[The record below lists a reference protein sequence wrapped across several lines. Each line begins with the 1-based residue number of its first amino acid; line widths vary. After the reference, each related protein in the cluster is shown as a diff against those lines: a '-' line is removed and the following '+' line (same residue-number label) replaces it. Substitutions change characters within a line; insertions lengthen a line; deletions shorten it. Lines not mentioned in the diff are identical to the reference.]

1 MNGSAAQC
9 GPDQHGGLRVL
20 VVSTSAQVWG
30 AERSLLGLAPLLQ
43 ERGIALTLASP
54 SGQLSSAW
62 SALGLPHVEFT
73 VPPRLGLRTASDG
86 RPGARALGSEIVA
99 TGRSAWRVARLAR
112 EADVVHSNS
121 LWAHLDC
128 ALAGRIARR
137 PVVLELHD
145 LVRPGLGRTVLRAA
159 VRLASSTLAVS
170 RAVADTVGGNP
181 GRVRV
186 VPQAVDPERFHPG
199 PPDASWRARLSSRP
213 DEPIIGVV
221 GRIDPEKGIRTVV
234 RAVSMLAGPAGL
246 SHLAVVGAA
255 ETTKLGVITDLSQ
268 IGLHADAAINAMAAA
283 ALDDGTYETELR
295 AEAAHLLGDR
305 SRFVGPVDDVPAV
318 LRSLDVLVNAS
329 TSEPFGLTV
338 LEAQACGVPV
348 VGTDA
353 GGIPE
358 FVTDG
363 ETGLLVAPNR
373 PEALTDALSRLLGA
387 PELRHDLVVAASWR
401 AIRSPPGRRRW
412 PACIARWHHRGRGLV
427 GENADGDQVPAVAG
441 QQRGAPADVGDRPAP
456 GRAGGPRAVR
466 V

>member
-1 MNGSAAQC
+1 M
-9 GPDQHGGLRVL
+9 
-20 VVSTSAQVWG
+20 
-30 AERSLLGLAPLLQ
+30 
-43 ERGIALTLASP
+43 
-54 SGQLSSAW
+54 
-62 SALGLPHVEFT
+62 
-73 VPPRLGLRTASDG
+73 
-86 RPGARALGSEIVA
+86 VA
-99 TGRSAWRVARLAR
+99 TGRSAWQVVQLAR

-145 LVRPGLGRTVLRAA
+145 LVRPGLGRTVLRGA

-234 RAVSMLAGPAGL
+234 RAVSMLAGPAGH
-246 SHLAVVGAA
+246 SHLAVVG
-255 ETTKLGVITDLSQ
+255 
-268 IGLHADAAINAMAAA
+268 AA

-305 SRFVGPVDDVPAV
+305 ARFVGPVEDVPAL

-373 PEALTDALSRLLGA
+373 PEALADALSRLLGA
-387 PELRHDLVVAASWR
+387 PELRHDLVVAARNSVVAR
-401 AIRSPPGRRRW
+401 HSLAIR
-412 PACIARWHHRGRGLV
+412 A
-427 GENADGDQVPAVAG
+427 ETVAG
-441 QQRGAPADVGDRPAP
+441 VYRALAPSRLGA
-456 GRAGGPRAVR
+456 GR
-466 V
+466 